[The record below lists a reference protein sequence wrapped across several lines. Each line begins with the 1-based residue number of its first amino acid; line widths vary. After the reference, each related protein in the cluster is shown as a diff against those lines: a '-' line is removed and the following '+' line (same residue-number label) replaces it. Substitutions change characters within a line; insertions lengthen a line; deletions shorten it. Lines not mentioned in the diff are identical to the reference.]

1 MRNYVLHVLIALA
14 CVVAIVGAV
23 HAQIDSK
30 TLEAASVPIEIPPD
44 AHNQKNPVPATPESV
59 AAGKLLFNSQCAMC
73 HGPKG
78 DGKGDLAETL
88 KLRVPSFRDAKVQAA
103 RTDGDLFYVLT
114 IGHGD
119 MPGEGED
126 RLSADTRW
134 NIVNYLRTLSK

>member
-1 MRNYVLHVLIALA
+1 MRKYVLHVLTGLA
-14 CVVAIVGAV
+14 CVATLVGLV

-30 TLEAASVPIEIPPD
+30 TLEAASVPIEIPTED
-44 AHNQKNPVPATPESV
+44 HNRQNPVEATPESN

-73 HGPKG
+73 HGAKG

-88 KLRVPSFRDAKVQAA
+88 KLRVPDFRSAKLQAS

-119 MPGEGED
+119 MPGEGQE
-126 RLSADTRW
+126 RLSEDTRW
-134 NIVNYLRTLSK
+134 NIVNYMRTLSE